1 METVDIYIN
10 GVNVAPYVK
19 SYSLRYSLFGSTAS
33 FEAEIMHTL
42 NGILLMKDEGVLYQV
57 AINGTPVQIGR
68 LDTVERSFSKDAV
81 SLKIAGRDIMQVL
94 TDNSILYP
102 RTYTNFTVKQI
113 ISAIWAENRVVTGP
127 LKAKAYTE
135 APVPS
140 VGPPS
145 YRELSSA
152 TTQQSI
158 GPNVS
163 TLSQYGAV
171 LSNQP
176 TIQLYPLELKYTGQV
191 SQMLDDFGKV
201 PVYKTTYGQ
210 TLFMAM
216 TDILN
221 PMGIISY
228 VIPGTETV
236 LFTKAINPGD
246 EIVSGVVAQYLDSL
260 IKPEARPQYFEFN
273 IALAKKSG
281 NNVISGTTKIDV
293 SSYAK
298 YLKIVGQTQDE
309 LSGKQM
315 DSGGTGTMSEVKNNL
330 LYEQLESGSLT
341 KGYQGFLKVRVG
353 EITVPSLAQWQ
364 KNSQYMVD
372 NFFLGQNRSL
382 FNARYTVAGHTN
394 ADLSNKNPYMINQV
408 ATVTDDLSGLDKVTM
423 LIYGVEFKGSKDQ
436 GQTTDVELCLP
447 STLPEGTIANA
458 KLITLLDQFVKTE
471 AGQNLNVDPNVIRR
485 AVNNGSI

>member
-1 METVDIYIN
+1 
-10 GVNVAPYVK
+10 
-19 SYSLRYSLFGSTAS
+19 
-33 FEAEIMHTL
+33 
-42 NGILLMKDEGVLYQV
+42 
-57 AINGTPVQIGR
+57 
-68 LDTVERSFSKDAV
+68 
-81 SLKIAGRDIMQVL
+81 
-94 TDNSILYP
+94 
-102 RTYTNFTVKQI
+102 
-113 ISAIWAENRVVTGP
+113 
-127 LKAKAYTE
+127 
-135 APVPS
+135 
-140 VGPPS
+140 
-145 YRELSSA
+145 
-152 TTQQSI
+152 
-158 GPNVS
+158 
-163 TLSQYGAV
+163 
-171 LSNQP
+171 
-176 TIQLYPLELKYTGQV
+176 
-191 SQMLDDFGKV
+191 MLDDFGKV

-315 DSGGTGTMSEVKNNL
+315 DAGGTGTMSEVKNNL

-372 NFFLGQNRSL
+372 NFFIGQNRSL

-458 KLITLLDQFVKTE
+458 KLITLLDQFMKTE